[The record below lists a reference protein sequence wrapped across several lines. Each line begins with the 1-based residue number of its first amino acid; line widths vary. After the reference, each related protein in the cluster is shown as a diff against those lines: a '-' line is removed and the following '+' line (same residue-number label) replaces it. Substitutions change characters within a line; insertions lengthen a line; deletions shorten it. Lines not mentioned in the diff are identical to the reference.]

1 MSCYINEGYVLDCRN
16 SVAGIKALWI
26 LGNSGNTISGWTS
39 SVNEEITSISGTGV
53 FYKFEIPKQSSNLSE
68 AIEVNTTT
76 QGIVFVPTLTVNLPK
91 LNNTLRNLFQNLV
104 SQNNIYAVVLD
115 NQNQYWSFCFQNGAM
130 ATAGT
135 LQSGTVYND
144 LNGISA
150 LTLVGGEENSI
161 QLIDAPY
168 GDLASVMVGIT
179 VDAE

>member
-39 SVNEEITSISGTGV
+39 NVDNEITSISGTGV

-91 LNNTLRNLFQNLV
+91 LSNSLRNLFQNLV
-104 SQNNIYAVVLD
+104 SQNNIYAIVLD

-168 GDLASVMVGIT
+168 GDLESVMSGIT

>member
-26 LGNSGNTISGWTS
+26 LGGSGNTITS
-39 SVNEEITSISGTGV
+39 WASSMTEEITSISGTGV

-91 LNNTLRNLFQNLV
+91 LNNKLRNFFQNLV
-104 SQNNIYAVVLD
+104 SQNNVYAIVLD
-115 NQNQYWSFCFQNGAM
+115 NQNQYWSFCFQNGAL

-161 QLIDAPY
+161 QLIDAPF

>member
-16 SVAGIKALWI
+16 SVAGIKAIWI
-26 LGNSGNTISGWTS
+26 LGDSGNTITSWTS
-39 SVNEEITSISGTGV
+39 NMDNEITSISGTGV

-91 LNNTLRNLFQNLV
+91 LNNKLRNLFQNLV
-104 SQNNIYAVVLD
+104 SQNNVYAVVLD
-115 NQNQYWSFCFQNGAM
+115 NQNQYWSFCFQNGAL

-161 QLIDAPY
+161 QYIDAPF